1 MTDVLVLE
9 KITKKFTKVI
19 ANKEISM
26 NLHKGEVLALLGEN
40 GAGKTTLMN
49 CVCGLYKPTSG
60 KIYVNGAEVEI
71 HGCENATKLGIG
83 MIHQHFMLVPELS
96 VAENVILGINRPKD
110 FFLKI
115 GEVENEV
122 QRLSELYNFGID
134 PKALVKNLP
143 IGMQQ
148 RVEII
153 KTLYRKAEI
162 IILDEATAVL
172 TPSEARELYGIVK
185 KLAKE
190 GKSIIVITHKLEEV
204 MEMADRIIVLRDG
217 KYIGS
222 TLKKDTN
229 VKELATMMVGREVL
243 FNFKERTNSI
253 GEVRMQVEG
262 LTVFNKFA
270 IKKLDNI
277 SFSLHA
283 GEILGVAGVDG
294 NGQLELSEAL
304 TGMMDFQK
312 GKITINGKVKEKF
325 STMES
330 YNNNVSHIPQDRQA
344 TGLIMERSIA
354 ENLVLS
360 DYRKIPFSQKG
371 LMQKKA
377 VREHGKKMID
387 EYTIK
392 AANEGVLV
400 KELSGGNKQKVILAR
415 EIARRPDILIAVQP
429 TRGLDIGATEF
440 VRQKL
445 LDERNRGV
453 GVLLISTELEEILQ
467 ISDRIAVIF
476 KGEFMGILDKNCT
489 DIGEIGMLMAGVKNA
504 HHEGE

>member
-1 MTDVLVLE
+1 
-9 KITKKFTKVI
+9 
-19 ANKEISM
+19 M
-26 NLHKGEVLALLGEN
+26 NIVTRSRSLHNLFY
-40 GAGKTTLMN
+40 TL
-49 CVCGLYKPTSG
+49 
-60 KIYVNGAEVEI
+60 
-71 HGCENATKLGIG
+71 
-83 MIHQHFMLVPELS
+83 
-96 VAENVILGINRPKD
+96 
-110 FFLKI
+110 
-115 GEVENEV
+115 
-122 QRLSELYNFGID
+122 
-134 PKALVKNLP
+134 
-143 IGMQQ
+143 
-148 RVEII
+148 
-153 KTLYRKAEI
+153 
-162 IILDEATAVL
+162 
-172 TPSEARELYGIVK
+172 
-185 KLAKE
+185 
-190 GKSIIVITHKLEEV
+190 
-204 MEMADRIIVLRDG
+204 
-217 KYIGS
+217 
-222 TLKKDTN
+222 
-229 VKELATMMVGREVL
+229 
-243 FNFKERTNSI
+243 
-253 GEVRMQVEG
+253 
-262 LTVFNKFA
+262 
-270 IKKLDNI
+270 KKLDNI

-440 VRQKL
+440 VR
-445 LDERNRGV
+445 
-453 GVLLISTELEEILQ
+453 
-467 ISDRIAVIF
+467 
-476 KGEFMGILDKNCT
+476 
-489 DIGEIGMLMAGVKNA
+489 
-504 HHEGE
+504 

>member
-1 MTDVLVLE
+1 
-9 KITKKFTKVI
+9 
-19 ANKEISM
+19 M

-270 IKKLDNI
+270 IKKL
-277 SFSLHA
+277 
-283 GEILGVAGVDG
+283 G
-294 NGQLELSEAL
+294 LS
-304 TGMMDFQK
+304 
-312 GKITINGKVKEKF
+312 I
-325 STMES
+325 
-330 YNNNVSHIPQDRQA
+330 
-344 TGLIMERSIA
+344 
-354 ENLVLS
+354 VLC
-360 DYRKIPFSQKG
+360 
-371 LMQKKA
+371 
-377 VREHGKKMID
+377 
-387 EYTIK
+387 
-392 AANEGVLV
+392 
-400 KELSGGNKQKVILAR
+400 
-415 EIARRPDILIAVQP
+415 
-429 TRGLDIGATEF
+429 
-440 VRQKL
+440 KL
-445 LDERNRGV
+445 Y
-453 GVLLISTELEEILQ
+453 
-467 ISDRIAVIF
+467 
-476 KGEFMGILDKNCT
+476 
-489 DIGEIGMLMAGVKNA
+489 
-504 HHEGE
+504 